1 MPTPEP
7 SLSPGPA
14 LRILSALGRPGRSA
28 SVADLSETLG
38 VHPNTVRT
46 ALAELRTA
54 GLVERSRAAAEGRGR
69 PSFEYSLT
77 VAGRH
82 AQPSGR
88 AFREYRSLTEAFAS
102 HLAAGSPDPS
112 GDARAIGRTWGAAL
126 AGEDSATS
134 GDSATGGDSATSGG
148 AAGSALEGQTA
159 AVRPGAEE
167 RVVDLLAELGFGPDP
182 DPPGIALRTCPLL
195 DLAREM
201 PEVICQVHRGLVEG
215 AMGHYGAPSD
225 QVDLVPFAEV
235 GACRL
240 HLHRE
245 SLERAPGGTGRRPGR

>member
-1 MPTPEP
+1 M
-7 SLSPGPA
+7 
-14 LRILSALGRPGRSA
+14 
-28 SVADLSETLG
+28 
-38 VHPNTVRT
+38 HPNTVRT

-126 AGEDSATS
+126 AGEDSA
-134 GDSATGGDSATSGG
+134 AGGDSAAGE
-148 AAGSALEGQTA
+148 GSATGEDSAASGHSATGEGSAARGDSTAGGSAAEEQTTA
-159 AVRPGAEE
+159 ARSGAEE

-215 AMGHYGAPSD
+215 AMDHYGAPSD